1 MSGNEVVRQIV
12 KKLTCRDISV
22 LISRQHEEKLTAV
35 EKLWLRFHLLICTG
49 CRNFQNNTRLISA
62 ALKRYLDHGKDQ

>member
-1 MSGNEVVRQIV
+1 M
-12 KKLTCRDISV
+12 KKLTCKDISV
-22 LISRQHEEKLTAV
+22 LISRQQEEKLTAV